1 LAAAAYTN
9 YVGVDISE
17 AALTKARRRT
27 EDNGRAGKNSFACSD
42 FLSYRPTQQFNVIL
56 FRESMYHVPLGKVK
70 PILDRFSMYLKKDGV
85 FIVRMN
91 ITDGKGGQ
99 KPRLAAIVGVV
110 EAEFDVVEK
119 RQYGE
124 LGPSVIVFQPR

>member
-1 LAAAAYTN
+1 
-9 YVGVDISE
+9 
-17 AALTKARRRT
+17 
-27 EDNGRAGKNSFACSD
+27 
-42 FLSYRPTQQFNVIL
+42 
-56 FRESMYHVPLGKVK
+56 
-70 PILDRFSMYLKKDGV
+70 MYLKKDGV